1 LKGNIIEKT
10 RFRSVL
16 TGLMPLFILAHCGHH
31 LLTALPVPLLPMI
44 RSDFALDYTR
54 AGWVVSAFSLSYGI
68 GHLPAGWLADR
79 IGRRIFLTLGL
90 CGVALAGLIVGLS
103 QTYIMMLI
111 FLALMGLLGG
121 GYHPSAPPMISE
133 TVEPKDRGTALGV
146 HFVGGS
152 ASYFLAPLIAAAIAA
167 VWGWRGPFITLAV
180 PTIILGIIFYILLG
194 RLPDRRSPAT
204 GSVSSSGQGT
214 PDSSRIY
221 HLVWL
226 IILSAFTSAVAYS
239 VNAFMSLYLVDHF
252 GVSEKTA
259 AQFIAIIYS
268 AGVWAS
274 PLGGYLS
281 DRFGTVPV
289 IIGSCFTAVPL
300 IYLLNVVPFGV
311 VTGVLLL
318 VIGMTMYFRM
328 APSESYIVS
337 HTSERNRSTILGIY
351 FFCAIEGGG
360 ALTPVMGVL
369 IDRLG
374 FYNSYSIAA
383 AAIFIVSIICSI
395 GLRSRRA

>member
-1 LKGNIIEKT
+1 LKGTIIEKA
-10 RFRSVL
+10 RFRSL
-16 TGLMPLFILAHCGHH
+16 FTGLMPLFILAHCGHH

-44 RSDFALDYTR
+44 RSEFALDYTQ
-54 AGWVVSAFSLSYGI
+54 AGWVVSAFGLSYGI

-90 CGVALAGLIVGLS
+90 CGVAVAGLVVGLS

-133 TVEPKDRGTALGV
+133 AVEPEDRGTALGV

-152 ASYFLAPLIAAAIAA
+152 ASYFLAPLIAAAIAVA
-167 VWGWRGPFITLAV
+167 WGWRGPFITLAV
-180 PTIILGIIFYILLG
+180 PTVILGIIFYILLG
-194 RLPDRRSPAT
+194 RLPKRSLPET
-204 GSVSSSGQGT
+204 TVTSSSRQET

-226 IILSAFTSAVAYS
+226 IILSTFASAVAFS
-239 VNAFMSLYLVDHF
+239 TTAFIPLYLVDHF
-252 GVSEKTA
+252 GVAEDTA
-259 AQFIAIIYS
+259 ARFVAIVYS

-289 IIGSCFTAVPL
+289 IIGSCFAAAPL
-300 IYLLNVVPFGV
+300 VYLLNLVPFGV
-311 VTGVLLL
+311 AIGAVLL
-318 VIGMTMYFRM
+318 IFGMTTYFRM
-328 APSESYIVS
+328 PSSEAYIVS
-337 HTSERNRSTILGIY
+337 HTSERNRSTVLGIY

-360 ALTPVMGVL
+360 VLTPLMGAL

-374 FYNSYSIAA
+374 FHTSFSIAA
-383 AAIFIVSIICSI
+383 AAIFVVSIICSI